1 MRPLPFPPPRPA
13 PLGLRNRTPARTPS
27 RAPSL
32 VLSLALAFGLPILG
46 GGMPAPVLAQDAAAP
61 GERRGMLPEDYH
73 RLAFLADPRISPDGA
88 EVAFVVRRVS
98 EDLRGRDGAIW
109 LAPVEGAGEPR
120 QLTAGNRDAMPRWAP
135 NGLRLAYLDRGPDPA
150 AEDEDADPGVRLR
163 ILPREGGEASTVLHL
178 RQGDIADFTWTR
190 DGRIVLTLDLDPSV
204 DDPRQPAPPRDP
216 SAPDLTVVT
225 DAVYQAGTGLIG
237 PERQH
242 LWILDPTVG
251 ALSRLTPGDPRW
263 NDRNAAVSPDGR
275 TVVFQRDGSG
285 EEYDGAFPRD
295 LWLLPLDAPPGT
307 EPLPLGLPVGRAER
321 PAWAPD
327 NRTLLYRFQPGRY
340 ARAHLQLVDR
350 RVAEEPVGSPR
361 TLTLDADLDPA
372 QFFWHPSGR
381 HLYFTADHRGTHP
394 LYRVNANG
402 SDVRPL
408 FGEDGVVASPTL
420 SADGSRLAFLY
431 ENEVN
436 PPEVWV
442 AEEDGRNPRPL
453 TAFNRA
459 LLESLDLV
467 RAEEF
472 DFLNGEGDLLQGFLV
487 RPVGWT
493 AGEATYPMVLNIKGG
508 PGGMWG
514 RRWFPEFQIMAA
526 AGYAVAF
533 VNYRG
538 SSGYGHAFQSAVR
551 QDYGGADA
559 RDNLRLVDETLSRNA
574 WIDRE
579 RLFITGGS
587 HGGFLTNWITTETP
601 RFRAAVT
608 QRSVA
613 NWISEAGTQA
623 YPPRAMREEF
633 GGTIWENYPLYWERS
648 PLSRADRVQTPTLV
662 IHSDRDVI
670 TPLGQG
676 QEWYF
681 ALKAL
686 GVPTEMVIFHGE
698 GHELSRS
705 GKPVNLVERLR
716 RILEWF
722 ERWDTP

>member
-1 MRPLPFPPPRPA
+1 MRPLRFPRPL
-13 PLGLRNRTPARTPS
+13 PSRLGPRNRTSA

-32 VLSLALAFGLPILG
+32 VLALVVAFGLPAMVG
-46 GGMPAPVLAQDAAAP
+46 GTPAPVLAQDTVAP

-73 RLAFLADPRISPDGA
+73 RLAFVGDPRISPDGT

-98 EDLRGRDGAIW
+98 EDRRGRDGAIW
-109 LAPVEGAGEPR
+109 IAPVEGAGEPR
-120 QLTAGNRDAMPRWAP
+120 QLTTGNRDAMPRWAP
-135 NGLRLAYLDRGPDPA
+135 NGTRLAYLDRSRDPA
-150 AEDEDADPGVRLR
+150 AEDDDADPGVRLR
-163 ILPREGGEASTVLHL
+163 ILAREGGVASTVLHL
-178 RQGDIADFTWTR
+178 QQGDIADFTWTR
-190 DGRIVLTLDLDPSV
+190 DGRIVLTLELDPAV
-204 DDPRQPAPPRDP
+204 GDPRQAAPPKDP
-216 SAPDLTVVT
+216 SAADLTVVT
-225 DAVYQAGTGLIG
+225 DAVYQAGTGLLG

-263 NDRNAAVSPDGR
+263 NDRQAAVSPDGR

-285 EEYDGAFPRD
+285 EEYDGGFPRD

-307 EPLPLGLPVGRAER
+307 EPLPLGLPTGRAEG

-327 NRTLLYRFQPGRY
+327 DRTLLYRFQPGRY

-350 RVAEEPVGSPR
+350 RVAEGAVGSPR
-361 TLTLDADLDPA
+361 TLTLDTDLDPA

-381 HLYFTADHRGTHP
+381 HLFFTADHRGTHP

-408 FGEDGVVASPTL
+408 FGEDGVVSSPTL

-453 TAFNRA
+453 TSFNRA
-459 LLESLDLV
+459 LLDGLDLV

-493 AGEATYPMVLNIKGG
+493 AGETTYPMVLNIKGG

-514 RRWFPEFQIMAA
+514 RRWFPEFQIMAT

-559 RDNLRLVDETLSRNA
+559 RDNLRLVDETLSRNS

-608 QRSVA
+608 QRSVS

-648 PLSRADRVQTPTLV
+648 PLSRANRVQTPTLV
-662 IHSDRDVI
+662 IHSDGDVI

-698 GHELSRS
+698 GHELSRA

-716 RILEWF
+716 RILAWF
-722 ERWDTP
+722 DRWDTP